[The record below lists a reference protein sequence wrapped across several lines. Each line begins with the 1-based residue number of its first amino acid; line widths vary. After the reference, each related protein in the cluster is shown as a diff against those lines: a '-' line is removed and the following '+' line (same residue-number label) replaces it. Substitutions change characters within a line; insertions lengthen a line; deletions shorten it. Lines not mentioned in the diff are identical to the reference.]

1 MKIKYI
7 FLLLFIVILL
17 VFPIF
22 ILPRLI
28 NIREIIC
35 KSQYGTCPNEIT
47 TLLNSANNKSLS
59 DSKKEIASNFKKSL
73 IVESYITSFKL
84 PNKIEVYVI
93 IKKPFYAVKTKEGL
107 TFLVLK
113 DGFVIS
119 KVTNSNLPTMEID
132 TNIDVNSKLGEKD
145 LFALRIVSDIFS
157 LYKIRLSKIAGDSLQ
172 IEIENGPKAIFPLE
186 GDNKVLVGAFR
197 MLFEQLN
204 SGSENFRIE
213 KALNQITIDLRYKNP
228 IIK

>member
-1 MKIKYI
+1 VKIKYT
-7 FLLLFIVILL
+7 FLFLFIVFLL
-17 VFPIF
+17 AFPIF

-28 NIREIIC
+28 NIREIVC
-35 KSQYGTCPNEIT
+35 KSQYGTCPNET
-47 TLLNSANNKSLS
+47 TVLLDSANNKSLYH
-59 DSKKEIASNFKKSL
+59 SKKEITAKFKGSL
-73 IVESYITSFKL
+73 IVESYQTSFKL
-84 PNKIEVYVI
+84 PNKIEVFVI
-93 IKKPFYAVKTKEGL
+93 IKKPFYAVRTKEGL

-119 KVTNSNLPTMEID
+119 KVANSNLPTLEIES
-132 TNIDVNSKLGEKD
+132 NPEVNNRLSEKD

-157 LYKIRLSKIAGDSLQ
+157 LYKIHLSKIEGESLYV
-172 IEIENGPKAIFPLE
+172 EIENGTKVIYPLV

-204 SGSENFRIE
+204 SDSENFRIE